1 MAAAGYPADDMLFE
15 EMAMQNPWWT
25 GGAVPDEWPG
35 EFKRPGYA
43 ELLRHIDDHPVHA
56 ILGARQVG
64 KTTLLYQLAARLV
77 ADGDPKRVMVARLDE
92 PSVFPSHDNLRRML
106 DMYSH
111 RVLGESLYA
120 LSKRTYVLLDEVQ
133 AAKNWQQVVKGVVDR
148 RGPVTFIVSGSSSA
162 DIFGSTESLIG
173 RIRHQAM
180 EPMGFLEYLRFRKS
194 PHAAALE
201 RPAAEMRSALAR
213 SARARD
219 ARPFAECVEDSLTGL
234 AHARR
239 DLAAGLS
246 EYMLYGGYPGVAAAA
261 GGARKMAEL
270 KTHVRLSMYSDIVKV
285 GNIRNPEVVEQLF
298 YMLSQKSPRPVNKDK
313 MIRSLGINRRTLDA
327 YLYLL
332 KATYMVSY
340 ASQYAP
346 SSLARAR
353 AEKKVY
359 INDSGVRNAALSI
372 SADRALASPAE
383 TGMMA
388 ETVACSHT
396 RRLWMSLEPATM
408 AETPHYWRSS
418 RGDEVDL
425 VIELHGRAVPIE
437 VEYRQRAEA
446 AGLKGLSRFAAKF
459 GSRVALVLTRD
470 RAALVDD
477 GTVAVPLWL
486 YLAMCG

>member
-1 MAAAGYPADDMLFE
+1 M
-15 EMAMQNPWWT
+15 
-25 GGAVPDEWPG
+25 
-35 EFKRPGYA
+35 
-43 ELLRHIDDHPVHA
+43 HA

-92 PSVFPSHDNLRRML
+92 PSVFPSRDNLRRML

-148 RGPVTFIVSGSSSA
+148 RGPATFIVSGSSSA
-162 DIFGSTESLIG
+162 DIFGSTESLIR

-261 GGARKMAEL
+261 GGARRMAEL

-340 ASQYAP
+340 ASRYAP

-396 RRLWMSLEPATM
+396 RRLWLSLEPAAM
-408 AETPHYWRSS
+408 AETPHYWRSSS

-437 VEYRQRAEA
+437 VEYRQRVGA

-470 RAALVDD
+470 RAGLVDD